1 MITVEMQAKAREK
14 RVSKLKTEKN
24 KSKHNL
30 QLGKYENQAALI
42 LLLWL
47 KLKDYLTPI
56 TDQMYC
62 N

>member
-1 MITVEMQAKAREK
+1 MQAKAREK

-42 LLLWL
+42 LLL
-47 KLKDYLTPI
+47 
-56 TDQMYC
+56 
-62 N
+62 